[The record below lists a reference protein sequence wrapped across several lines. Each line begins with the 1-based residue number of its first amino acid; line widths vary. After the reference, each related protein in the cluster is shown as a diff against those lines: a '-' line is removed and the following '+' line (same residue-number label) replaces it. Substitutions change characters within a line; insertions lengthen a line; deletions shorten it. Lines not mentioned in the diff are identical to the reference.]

1 MKWLWWTWLI
11 LQWGGAKIFGNTWI
25 KISKLKVTLR
35 QGLKKKETNLN
46 SIYYQRWAIFSQE
59 DITFCLCVCVFRT
72 RRQRAASV
80 RPGCDRCVEVG
91 GVGAETGTA
100 DTGQPQQG
108 EASRLRHRLPLASR
122 FHLDWKIIC
131 ASPTFVCCHYFL
143 RLLSRL
149 QSCLLLFDV

>member
-1 MKWLWWTWLI
+1 MNVTHFAVGRGENIWKYLNI
-11 LQWGGAKIFGNTWI
+11 NFKIEGDIETRV
-25 KISKLKVTLR
+25 K
-35 QGLKKKETNLN
+35 KKKETNLN